1 MTREDA
7 IGEVVWR
14 LVDHYSHERIYLF
27 GSSARGDAKPS
38 SDLDFLVVLPDAVPR
53 EKLFDG
59 TVYQKLWG
67 IPLAVD
73 VIPYRHTAFEA
84 RSNWLMSLPAIALRE
99 GRLTYDA
106 ALVPASGIA

>member
-1 MTREDA
+1 MRSHRAISIFLSFCPTR
-7 IGEVVWR
+7 
-14 LVDHYSHERIYLF
+14 
-27 GSSARGDAKPS
+27 P
-38 SDLDFLVVLPDAVPR
+38 PR

-84 RSNWLMSLPAIALRE
+84 RSNWLMSLSAIALRE
-99 GRLTYDA
+99 GRLAYDA
-106 ALVPASGIA
+106 TVVPTPGIA

>member
-1 MTREDA
+1 MMREDA
-7 IGEVVWR
+7 IGEVVRR
-14 LVDHYSHERIYLF
+14 LVDHYRPERIYLF

-38 SDLDFLVVLPDAVPR
+38 SDLDFLVILPDAAPR
-53 EKLFDG
+53 ETLFDG

-84 RSNWLMSLPAIALRE
+84 RSHWLMSLPAIALRE
-99 GRLTYDA
+99 GRLAYDA
-106 ALVPASGIA
+106 ALVPAS